1 MDHTLL
7 SQVCYVLFL
16 ANIVMYNTG
25 DDIEGDRG
33 EQESGGGFEVAAV
46 GISAVLIVGALFV
59 LLVIAGLWW
68 WKKR

>member
-1 MDHTLL
+1 
-7 SQVCYVLFL
+7 
-16 ANIVMYNTG
+16 MYNTG
-25 DDIEGDRG
+25 NNIEGDGR

-46 GISAVLIVGALFV
+46 GISVVLIVGALFV